1 MRPDELAWV
10 TLRMVETYV
19 LEGWVSAYASVFLS
33 LRTRRGKRY
42 HKEEGALL

>member
-1 MRPDELAWV
+1 MRPGESARV
-10 TLRMVETYV
+10 TLREVETYI

-33 LRTRRGKRY
+33 LRTGRGKRY